1 MTKSADSRPIVA
13 SCLCLGLVDFFSQP
27 TSDQIQAKQQ
37 FNSTLQTCFSEL
49 GKNNYWVRDFG
60 EGALIVCPHS
70 PEHALFLALRLQQLR
85 LVGDTKPASLQ
96 LRTGLHLGSFRAN
109 DDLEGRTNYLGDG
122 IATTQ
127 RIMGLAEP
135 GEILASGSFVD
146 AVVSLHG
153 DYANMFVDPQS
164 QPDSQGRNYTSYG
177 VRPDS
182 ATVQRLLQ
190 DIRDHTEH
198 ASDHETPAH
207 ASPYEAAVTI
217 IRNWFV
223 PFNALV
229 GTVTVV
235 WATSQRLG
243 LAPKWMETLGLA
255 LMLCGASL
263 WLYLRFAAASRS
275 AGSQTRIGPIS
286 ARGFGGLMVAV
297 GGLMALISWYSVHL
311 ADVVPPTVASPS
323 ATSTPALTMEAS
335 APIGKAVA
343 SPTPT
348 PTPTPVPKT
357 DFTASEVRI
366 RASEGPVA
374 PAPTP
379 SATPAERSAKVAPRT
394 SKSAPSVD
402 RSAARTPSDPN
413 VERSRCTDQ
422 LIRSSLGDE
431 LSNSDKQELA
441 KSCR

>member
-1 MTKSADSRPIVA
+1 
-13 SCLCLGLVDFFSQP
+13 
-27 TSDQIQAKQQ
+27 
-37 FNSTLQTCFSEL
+37 
-49 GKNNYWVRDFG
+49 
-60 EGALIVCPHS
+60 
-70 PEHALFLALRLQQLR
+70 
-85 LVGDTKPASLQ
+85 
-96 LRTGLHLGSFRAN
+96 
-109 DDLEGRTNYLGDG
+109 
-122 IATTQ
+122 
-127 RIMGLAEP
+127 
-135 GEILASGSFVD
+135 
-146 AVVSLHG
+146 
-153 DYANMFVDPQS
+153 
-164 QPDSQGRNYTSYG
+164 
-177 VRPDS
+177 
-182 ATVQRLLQ
+182 
-190 DIRDHTEH
+190 
-198 ASDHETPAH
+198 
-207 ASPYEAAVTI
+207 
-217 IRNWFV
+217 
-223 PFNALV
+223 
-229 GTVTVV
+229 
-235 WATSQRLG
+235 
-243 LAPKWMETLGLA
+243 
-255 LMLCGASL
+255 
-263 WLYLRFAAASRS
+263 
-275 AGSQTRIGPIS
+275 
-286 ARGFGGLMVAV
+286 MVAV